1 MAVEL
6 EGHGREDIAE
16 GMDVSRTVG
25 WFTTMYPVVL
35 ELDEEQELGEQLIGV
50 KEQLRSIPNKG
61 IGYGVLKY
69 LAGSMDSTEPAYPAG
84 YRR

>member
-1 MAVEL
+1 MAVSL
-6 EGHGREDIAE
+6 EGHGREQSWRVL
-16 GMDVSRTVG
+16 DVSRTVG

-35 ELDEEQELGEQLIGV
+35 ELDEEQELGEQLIRV

-69 LAGSMDSTEPAYPAG
+69 LAASMDPNR